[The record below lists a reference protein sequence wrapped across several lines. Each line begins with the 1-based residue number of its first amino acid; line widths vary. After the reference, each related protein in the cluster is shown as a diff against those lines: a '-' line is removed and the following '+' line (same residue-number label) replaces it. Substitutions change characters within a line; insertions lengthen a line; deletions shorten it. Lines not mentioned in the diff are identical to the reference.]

1 MKIRPNKYTNTDLSV
16 LGISV
21 TIVDSLT
28 KTDSSKYDTLL
39 NKIIRK
45 RGDQARKNYTLALV
59 FLYSIGKVH
68 YDRKTDMV
76 ILNK

>member
-16 LGISV
+16 LGISA
-21 TIVDSLT
+21 TILDNLK
-28 KTDSSKYDTLL
+28 KTDYSKYDTLL
-39 NKIIRK
+39 SKVIRK
-45 RGDQARKNYTLALV
+45 KGDQASKNYTLALV
-59 FLYSIGKVH
+59 LLYSLGKLH